1 MDVRTVMTK
10 VFVTGLK
17 VQAEIG
23 VYKHEIGRVQPLVV
37 DVELDVPTAGADR
50 LSETLNYETI
60 LDAARDIAGQGHIEL
75 VETFAER
82 LARAC
87 LADARVT
94 RARVRV
100 EKPLA
105 LPPKWSKLPMGRL
118 HAMTDHLDYSATEDR
133 TMPAVV
139 YALYFLAFAT
149 GFTAIIGVVLAYVNQ
164 NSAGPLMRSQEV
176 SARRVH
182 GPLTAFT
189 LSGSESIS
197 VGLAAP

>member
-1 MDVRTVMTK
+1 MTGSLHTVMTK

-60 LDAARDIAGQGHIEL
+60 LDAARDIASQGHIEL

-87 LADARVT
+87 LADLRVT

-105 LPPKWSKLPMGRL
+105 LAP
-118 HAMTDHLDYSATEDR
+118 D
-133 TMPAVV
+133 AVG
-139 YALYFLAFAT
+139 A
-149 GFTAIIGVVLAYVNQ
+149 GV
-164 NSAGPLMRSQEV
+164 EI
-176 SARRVH
+176 
-182 GPLTAFT
+182 T
-189 LSGSESIS
+189 LVRG
-197 VGLAAP
+197 

>member
-1 MDVRTVMTK
+1 MDGAIRTAMTT

-23 VYKHEIGRVQPLVV
+23 VYRHEIGRVQPLVV
-37 DVELDVPTAGADR
+37 DVELDVPTAGSHR

-60 LDAARDIAGQGHIEL
+60 LSAARDIAGQGHIEL

-87 LADARVT
+87 LADPRVT

-105 LPPKWSKLPMGRL
+105 LAP
-118 HAMTDHLDYSATEDR
+118 D
-133 TMPAVV
+133 AVG
-139 YALYFLAFAT
+139 A
-149 GFTAIIGVVLAYVNQ
+149 GV
-164 NSAGPLMRSQEV
+164 EI
-176 SARRVH
+176 
-182 GPLTAFT
+182 T
-189 LSGSESIS
+189 LVRG
-197 VGLAAP
+197 

>member
-1 MDVRTVMTK
+1 MPAQIRAAMTR

-50 LSETLNYETI
+50 LSDTLNYETI
-60 LDAARDIAGQGHIEL
+60 LAAARAIAGGGHIEL

-87 LADARVT
+87 LTDPRVT
-94 RARVRV
+94 KARVRV

-105 LPPKWSKLPMGRL
+105 LAP
-118 HAMTDHLDYSATEDR
+118 D
-133 TMPAVV
+133 AV
-139 YALYFLAFAT
+139 AA
-149 GFTAIIGVVLAYVNQ
+149 GV
-164 NSAGPLMRSQEV
+164 EI
-176 SARRVH
+176 
-182 GPLTAFT
+182 T
-189 LSGSESIS
+189 L
-197 VGLAAP
+197 VRD

>member
-1 MDVRTVMTK
+1 MAEAIRTAMTK

-23 VYKHEIGRVQPLVV
+23 VYRHEIGRVQPLVL
-37 DVELDVPTAGADR
+37 DVELDVPTAGAGR

-60 LDAARDIAGQGHIEL
+60 LEAARDIAGGGHIEL

-87 LADARVT
+87 LADPRVT

-105 LPPKWSKLPMGRL
+105 LAP
-118 HAMTDHLDYSATEDR
+118 D
-133 TMPAVV
+133 AV
-139 YALYFLAFAT
+139 AA
-149 GFTAIIGVVLAYVNQ
+149 GV
-164 NSAGPLMRSQEV
+164 EIT
-176 SARRVH
+176 
-182 GPLTAFT
+182 LTRN
-189 LSGSESIS
+189 
-197 VGLAAP
+197 

>member
-1 MDVRTVMTK
+1 MTGSVRTVMTK

-60 LDAARDIAGQGHIEL
+60 LDAARDIASQGHIEL

-82 LARAC
+82 LAHAC
-87 LADARVT
+87 LVDPRVT

-105 LPPKWSKLPMGRL
+105 LAP
-118 HAMTDHLDYSATEDR
+118 D
-133 TMPAVV
+133 AVG
-139 YALYFLAFAT
+139 A
-149 GFTAIIGVVLAYVNQ
+149 GV
-164 NSAGPLMRSQEV
+164 EI
-176 SARRVH
+176 
-182 GPLTAFT
+182 T
-189 LSGSESIS
+189 LVRG
-197 VGLAAP
+197 